1 MSRWASL
8 QHSIECGVRKL
19 GHWFYLLVW
28 IFIYLLFR
36 NCVITDLITH
46 QGTTR
51 DNFDNKPVAHLSY
64 TSYPPLALQTLL
76 KISRTILTK
85 HSLIGISVTHRLGTC
100 PVGEESILIAVSAPH
115 RKAAWDAGEEC
126 LEMVKEKAEIWKLE
140 TFKSGK
146 ALWRANRN
154 RQKGVGVGVGS
165 VNKEAG
171 LEGGLEGVEGGME
184 EAVTASGR

>member
-1 MSRWASL
+1 
-8 QHSIECGVRKL
+8 
-19 GHWFYLLVW
+19 
-28 IFIYLLFR
+28 
-36 NCVITDLITH
+36 
-46 QGTTR
+46 
-51 DNFDNKPVAHLSY
+51 
-64 TSYPPLALQTLL
+64 
-76 KISRTILTK
+76 
-85 HSLIGISVTHRLGTC
+85 
-100 PVGEESILIAVSAPH
+100 
-115 RKAAWDAGEEC
+115 
-126 LEMVKEKAEIWKLE
+126 MVKEKAEIWKLE